1 MLSTFLRRFCLLVLS
16 GLFLVSCV
24 DTRQATYFN
33 GVNDGTITTQT
44 PVPESIIR
52 PNDLLSIT
60 VTSLN
65 ATATEIFN
73 TPNTAGSQ
81 PGQGVAGYLVN
92 SDGSIQFPM
101 LGSIKASGFTKEQ
114 LKESIRK
121 SITDRQ
127 LLKDPIVNIR
137 YLNFRV
143 TVLGEVR
150 NPTVLT
156 IPNEKVSLLEAIGL
170 AGDLT
175 IYGKRE
181 NVLIVREENGQ
192 KLIKRI
198 NLNSSE
204 LLSSPYYYLKSDDV
218 VYVEPNKAK
227 VASAR
232 GGQWV
237 PAALSA
243 LSLLVVVVDRLIAK

>member
-1 MLSTFLRRFCLLVLS
+1 MLLTFLRRFCLLVLS
-16 GLFLVSCV
+16 GLFLVSCGE
-24 DTRQATYFN
+24 TRQATYFN
-33 GVNDGTITTQT
+33 GVKYVTITTQT

-81 PGQGVAGYLVN
+81 PGQGAAGYLVN

-121 SITDRQ
+121 SISDRQ

-156 IPNEKVSLLEAIGL
+156 IPNEKISLLEAVGL

-181 NVLIVREENGQ
+181 NVLIIREENGQ
-192 KLIKRI
+192 KQIKRI